1 MERWI
6 KKFLKPLTFV
16 LKHSL
21 EQDLVNHVRVNVFL
35 SAECTQHLRLLCLNK
50 FHRFITYSFNDLFIG
65 QKAIK
70 HGNKINLQITP
81 QKSDLEF

>member
-1 MERWI
+1 MVERWI
-6 KKFLKPLTFV
+6 KKFLKPLTSV

-35 SAECTQHLRLLCLNK
+35 RLLCLNK
-50 FHRFITYSFNDLFIG
+50 FHRFITYSFNDLLIG
-65 QKAIK
+65 QKTIK

>member
-1 MERWI
+1 MIMERWI

-35 SAECTQHLRLLCLNK
+35 SAECMMHSALKTALSQ
-50 FHRFITYSFNDLFIG
+50 
-65 QKAIK
+65 
-70 HGNKINLQITP
+70 
-81 QKSDLEF
+81 